1 MPFDLSLLKQVPMFK
16 LFDEDELSELG
27 QHIEERNFVSG
38 QTIFRAGDPG
48 GAMHVVVL
56 GKVELFIIDRA
67 GNRTSVGVVEPG
79 EMFGELSLL
88 DSEPRSASA
97 VALETTHTCCIDRN
111 DLMLLFRKRPESALD
126 ILATLSQRLRRAD
139 LMLVDN
145 MAQNANQ
152 VIEEKLTF
160 GDRISDAVAR
170 FGGSW
175 MFINSF
181 TVILLLWM
189 AFNSWVFFGL
199 PTFDPPPFIGLNLL
213 LSTLA
218 ALQGP
223 VIMMS
228 QNRQDAKDRVRA
240 DIEYEVNVRAE
251 LEVMQLHQKVDRMK
265 EELIDLLV
273 TKQDRNALLPK

>member
-1 MPFDLSLLKQVPMFK
+1 MSVDLAILKKVPMFN
-16 LFDEDELSELG
+16 LFDEDELNELS
-27 QHIEERNFVSG
+27 QHIEERYFVAG

-48 GAMHVVVL
+48 GEMHVVVT
-56 GKVELFIIDRA
+56 GTVELFIVDTG
-67 GNRTSVGVVEPG
+67 GNRGSVGVVEPG

-97 VALETTHTCCIDRN
+97 IAVESTHTCCVDRD
-111 DLMLLFRKRPESALD
+111 DLVLLFSRKPQAALD
-126 ILATLSQRLRRAD
+126 ILATLSRRLRRAD
-139 LMLVDN
+139 VMLAEN

-160 GDRISDAVAR
+160 GDRVSDAVAH

-175 MFINSF
+175 TFINAF
-181 TVILLLWM
+181 MVILLAWM
-189 AFNSWVFFGL
+189 AFNAWLFLGFSA
-199 PTFDPPPFIGLNLL
+199 FDPPPFIGLNLV

-223 VIMMS
+223 IIMMS

-251 LEVMQLHQKVDRMK
+251 VEVMQLHQKVDRMK
-265 EELIDLLV
+265 EEVIDLLV
-273 TKQDRNALLPK
+273 ALKSRR